1 MTLPLIPES
10 APFTAPQRAWLNGFF
25 AGVLGAA
32 PAAVPRVTPGGPV
45 VPPAGGAA
53 LVGAASAPPEEEDH
67 PWHDPALPL
76 ADRLQ
81 LAEGKPLAHRLMA
94 AMAQLDC
101 GACGYLCHSYSA
113 AIARGEEKDLTRC
126 SPGGTETAR
135 ALKALLAI
143 EPPKSGGA
151 AAAAAHARN
160 GHADAHS
167 GNGHVALQTSP
178 AKGSYSRENPFRARI
193 HSVARLTHPDSPKDT
208 RHVAIDLLDSGLTY
222 EPGDALGICPTNC
235 PDLVQ
240 GVLEQLGGGGD
251 ESVTVAGR
259 ELPLREVLQTDRT
272 LSRARRPLLELLAAS
287 ARDPA
292 ERRQLEE
299 LAEADGG
306 PLAGADV
313 CELLERF
320 PTARPPLNE
329 FLAALGPLQPRLYS
343 ISSSLKR
350 HPGQVHL
357 TVGVV
362 KFESAGRW
370 RNGVASHFLGV
381 RSQPGD
387 EVRVFVHASPRFRLP
402 ADPATPIIMVGPGTG
417 IAPFMAFLQER
428 EATAAPGKNWLI
440 FGNQHFHYDFLYR
453 EQLDGWAERGLL
465 TRLDVA
471 FSRDSVDKVY
481 VQHRMLEAGAE
492 LWAWLEAGAHFYVCG
507 DARRMAR
514 DVDAALHAIVQ
525 QHGRLSVEEAEAF
538 VARLRQTGR
547 YAKDVY

>member
-1 MTLPLIPES
+1 
-10 APFTAPQRAWLNGFF
+10 
-25 AGVLGAA
+25 
-32 PAAVPRVTPGGPV
+32 
-45 VPPAGGAA
+45 
-53 LVGAASAPPEEEDH
+53 
-67 PWHDPALPL
+67 
-76 ADRLQ
+76 
-81 LAEGKPLAHRLMA
+81 MA

-113 AIARGEEKDLTRC
+113 AIARGEERDLTRC

-135 ALKALLAI
+135 ALKALLAS
-143 EPPKSGGA
+143 EPLAAKGTHGAAGA
-151 AAAAAHARN
+151 AATPA
-160 GHADAHS
+160 
-167 GNGHVALQTSP
+167 GNGQP
-178 AKGSYSRENPFRARI
+178 AAQANPARGGYSRDNPFTARI
-193 HSVARLTHPDSPKDT
+193 HSVTRLTHPDSPKDT
-208 RHVAIDLLDSGLTY
+208 RHVAIDLLDSGLVY

-240 GVLEQLGGGGD
+240 GVLEQLGARG
-251 ESVTVAGR
+251 EQPVALAGR
-259 ELPLREVLQTDRT
+259 ELPLWQALLTERT

-287 ARDPA
+287 ARDAA
-292 ERRQLEE
+292 ERTQLVE

-320 PTARPPLNE
+320 PTARPPLDE

-387 EVRVFVHASPRFRLP
+387 AVRVFVHSSPRFRLP
-402 ADPATPIIMVGPGTG
+402 PDPATPIIMVGPGTG
-417 IAPFMAFLQER
+417 IAPFVAFLQER
-428 EATAAPGKNWLI
+428 EAAAAAGKNWLI

-453 EQLDGWAERGLL
+453 EQLDRWAERGLL

-471 FSRDSVDKVY
+471 FSRDGVEKVY
-481 VQHRMLEAGAE
+481 VQHRMLEAGVE

-507 DARRMAR
+507 DAKRMAR

-525 QHGRLSVEEAEAF
+525 QQGRLSREEAEAF
-538 VARLRQTGR
+538 VARLRKEGR